1 MINYRQKFSR
11 ILAAFMAFILCF
23 GCFQYAD
30 AILGFPLQIGDV
42 NLNGNVDTGDAASL
56 LRYSV
61 GIYELNVYNRLV
73 SDVNGDG
80 FISSGDAA
88 LLLQHV
94 IVGANIDTEH
104 PILIGDVLD
113 PIYFTDIP
121 YDTVIE
127 NNTLNYVPLCEYTAH
142 AIYEPGDNV
151 AFGIGYTVRLEAD
164 SELILETALINE
176 PLDTKLYIF
185 DKNMNILAQDDDSG
199 DASFSRI
206 EFHVDSTEDYRI
218 LLCGY
223 DENTV
228 GECHLFMSGK
238 IAPPS
243 PPTPNP
249 DIEFTNIS
257 VPENDSVLQYQRPYS
272 LQGIISAPEQ
282 PITGVRAVITN
293 MDTNQDELMAE
304 CFYDEFDSIYE
315 VLLRDGVGSIDEQLS
330 FSSLSFGNKRIS
342 IYCETALSEE
352 SLIFTG
358 DFFMG
363 ATRLLLEGNA
373 FMSGSTPMNATQMQT
388 VLDFLNS
395 LDPLDIGAQAI
406 MNGFTFLGTPYGYTG
421 DRLDCSLFVQTA
433 YAPCG
438 INLPRTSDAQGL
450 YCYELNGEIPRA
462 ELLPGDL
469 VFFTDKG
476 CSDPDCN
483 RFREIHH
490 VSMCIGEI
498 NGVRYYMESAYSLGK
513 VVIRT
518 AWGETP
524 TNRWEIALY
533 GRPY

>member
-1 MINYRQKFSR
+1 MINYRQTFLR
-11 ILAAFMAFILCF
+11 IFAAFMAFILCF
-23 GCFQYAD
+23 GCFQYSD
-30 AILGFPLQIGDV
+30 AILGFPLQIGDI
-42 NLNGNVDTGDAASL
+42 NLNGNVDTGDAAFL
-56 LRYSV
+56 LRYSI
-61 GIYELNVYNRLV
+61 GIYELNVYSRLV
-73 SDVNGDG
+73 CDVNGDG
-80 FISSGDAA
+80 LISSGDAA

-94 IVGANIDTEH
+94 ILGTNINVDN
-104 PILIGDVLD
+104 PALIGNVID

-142 AIYEPGDNV
+142 AIYEPGNNV
-151 AFGIGYTVRLEAD
+151 AFGIGYTVRLEAG
-164 SELILETALINE
+164 SKLILETALINE

-185 DKNMNILAQDDDSG
+185 DTDMNILARDDDSG

-206 EFHVDSTEDYRI
+206 EFNIESTDYYKI

-223 DENTV
+223 DEDTI
-228 GECHLFMSGK
+228 GECYLFMSGESL
-238 IAPPS
+238 PPS
-243 PPTPNP
+243 PPTPIS

-257 VPENDSVLQYQRPYS
+257 VPENGSVLQYQRPYS
-272 LQGIISAPEQ
+272 LQGIISASE

-293 MDTNQDELMAE
+293 TDTNQDELTAE
-304 CFYDEFDSIYE
+304 RFYDELDSVYE

-330 FSSLSFGNKRIS
+330 FSNLSFGNKRIN
-342 IYCETALSEE
+342 IYCKTALSEE

-363 ATRLLLEGNA
+363 ATRSLLEGNA
-373 FMSGSTPMNATQMQT
+373 FMTDSIPMNAEQMQS
-388 VLDFLNS
+388 VLDLLNS
-395 LDPLDIGAQAI
+395 LDPMEIGSQAI
-406 MNGFTFLGTPYGYTG
+406 MNGFTFLGTPYGTTG
-421 DRLDCSLFVQTA
+421 NRLDCSLFVKTA

-450 YCYELNGEIPRA
+450 YCYELNGEIPRS

-469 VFFTDKG
+469 IFFTDKD
-476 CSDPDCN
+476 CSEPSCT
-483 RFREIHH
+483 RFRDIHH
-490 VSMCIGEI
+490 VSMYIGSI
-498 NGVRYYMESAYSLGK
+498 DGVRYYMESACSLEK

-524 TNRWEIALY
+524 TVRWEIALY